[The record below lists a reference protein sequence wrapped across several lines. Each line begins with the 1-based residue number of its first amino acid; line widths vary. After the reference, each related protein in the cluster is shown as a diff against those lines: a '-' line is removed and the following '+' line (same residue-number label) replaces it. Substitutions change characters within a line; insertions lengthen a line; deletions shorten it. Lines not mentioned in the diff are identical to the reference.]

1 MWNKRCSSRTSASH
15 NRSEAATQ
23 PGTQLR
29 LVLCLFLILPVCVP
43 VHHPLW
49 CSTDR
54 RCVLILPLCRPD
66 VLGEWGVI
74 LLGSF
79 FIIFAHILQV
89 YSTFIVHLLLFII
102 IYYHSHS
109 SFLVIFPGIW
119 CLRRTLCLDAGSE
132 VKGTSCFIISYW
144 TSQKKHFSR
153 VYMFFRDWFCM
164 KRPSEMLNVDRVWAV
179 QFKDS
184 QSEINWGIILLSSQE
199 LKVRDNSKRVS
210 TTSSHSFPENG

>member
-74 LLGSF
+74 LLGLF

-153 VYMFFRDWFCM
+153 VYMFFSRLILYETAQW
-164 KRPSEMLNVDRVWAV
+164 NVERRLCLSRTV
-179 QFKDS
+179 QRLTEWNQLRNHFVVFS
-184 QSEINWGIILLSSQE
+184 GAESARQ
-199 LKVRDNSKRVS
+199 
-210 TTSSHSFPENG
+210 